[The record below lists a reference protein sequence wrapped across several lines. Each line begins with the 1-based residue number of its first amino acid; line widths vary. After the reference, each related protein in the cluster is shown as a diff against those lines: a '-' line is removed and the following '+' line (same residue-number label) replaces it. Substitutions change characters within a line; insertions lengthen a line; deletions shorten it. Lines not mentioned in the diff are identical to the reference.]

1 LRSCNFFTSGY
12 YFFYEFIKKFYRKAG
27 EMNLSIAY
35 ILVAYPSLTKTFV
48 DREITTLRKMGV
60 KIQVFSVRKNNTL
73 LSPTQEDIAREI
85 TYLYPFQPKDLAA
98 AYTYFLRHHPRRFF
112 STLAHLLT
120 RPHPTFLSRHR
131 TLSHFQQGVYT
142 SYLLHRNPVQHIHA
156 HFLNQSAII
165 AMIASRLLD
174 IPYSVAVHASSELFA
189 RPMLVKEKLA
199 EAKFIVTC
207 TDYNRKYL
215 TKMDPQITKQKVR
228 LVYHGLDASQFQRR
242 LAAQSKKQ
250 LILSVG
256 QLRER
261 KGFQY
266 LIDACRI
273 LKEHRQDFV
282 CRIVGDG
289 PLREELQQQI
299 EENGLEDRVVL
310 CGALL
315 EEEVIREYEQAC
327 LFSLPAVLGKDGDR
341 DGIPNVILE
350 AMAME
355 LPVVSTRH
363 SGIPEVV
370 KDGVN
375 GLLVPPEDSAALA
388 GAMQTLL
395 DNPTMGKELGKQGR
409 KLVLEK
415 FNPQSNA
422 QVLIDMFLTS

>member
-1 LRSCNFFTSGY
+1 M
-12 YFFYEFIKKFYRKAG
+12 EFLKNVIEKRG
-27 EMNLSIAY
+27 DMNLSVAY

-48 DREITTLRKMGV
+48 DREITTLRQMGV
-60 KIQVFSVRKNNTL
+60 EIKVFSVYKNNTL
-73 LSPTQEDIAREI
+73 LSPPQEDIAREI
-85 TYLYPFQPKDLAA
+85 TYLHPYRLKDLFS
-98 AYTYFLRHHPRRFF
+98 AYTYFLFHRPGRFF

-120 RPHPTFLSRHR
+120 RPHPTFLSRRR
-131 TLSHFQQGVYT
+131 TLAHFQQGVYT
-142 SYLLHRNPVQHIHA
+142 SYLLHHDPVQHIHA

-174 IPYSVAVHASSELFA
+174 VPYSVAVHASSELFA

-215 TKMDPQITKQKVR
+215 NKMDPQFTKQKVR
-228 LVYHGLDASQFQRR
+228 LVYHGLDASQFQRHQTP
-242 LAAQSKKQ
+242 QSQKR

-266 LIDACRI
+266 LIEACRI
-273 LKEHRQDFV
+273 LRDRHQEFV
-282 CRIVGDG
+282 CRIVGEG
-289 PLREELQQQI
+289 PLHEELQLLI
-299 EENGLEDRVVL
+299 EKWHLEQHVIL
-310 CGALL
+310 CGALP
-315 EEEVIREYEQAC
+315 EEEVIREYEKAY

-375 GLLVPPEDSAALA
+375 GLLVPPEDEVALA
-388 GAMQTLL
+388 GAMQSLL
-395 DNPTMGKELGKQGR
+395 DNPRLSKELGRRGR
-409 KLVLEK
+409 QVVLEK
-415 FNPQSNA
+415 FDPQSNA
-422 QVLIDMFLTS
+422 QVLIDMFLAG

>member
-1 LRSCNFFTSGY
+1 M
-12 YFFYEFIKKFYRKAG
+12 EFLKSIIERRG
-27 EMNLSIAY
+27 NMNLSVAY

-48 DREITTLRKMGV
+48 DREITTLRQMGV
-60 KIQVFSVRKNNTL
+60 EIKIYSVRKNDTL
-73 LSPTQEDIAREI
+73 LSPPQEDIARDI
-85 TYLYPFQPKDLAA
+85 TYLLPYRLKDLFA
-98 AYTYFLRHHPRRFF
+98 AYAYFLFNRPGRFF
-112 STLAHLLT
+112 ATLAHLLT

-131 TLSHFQQGVYT
+131 TLGHFQQGVYT
-142 SYLLHRNPVQHIHA
+142 SYLLHQNPVQHIHA

-174 IPYSVAVHASSELFA
+174 TPYSVAVHASSELFA

-215 TKMDPQITKQKVR
+215 NKMDPQFTKQKVR
-228 LVYHGLDASQFQRR
+228 LVYHGLDARQFQRHQDP
-242 LAAQSKKQ
+242 QSKKP

-266 LIDACRI
+266 LIEACRI
-273 LKEHRQDFV
+273 LKDHQLEFE
-282 CRIVGDG
+282 CRIVGEG
-289 PLREELQQQI
+289 PLRQELQQQVDKWDL
-299 EENGLEDRVVL
+299 GDHVLL
-310 CGALL
+310 CGALP
-315 EEEVIREYEQAC
+315 EEEVIQEYEQAY

-375 GLLVPPEDSAALA
+375 GLLVAPEDAVALA
-388 GAMQTLL
+388 VAMESLL
-395 DNPTMGKELGKQGR
+395 NNPKVSKEYGR
-409 KLVLEK
+409 RGRQLVMEK
-415 FNPQSNA
+415 FDPQSNA
-422 QVLIDMFLTS
+422 QVLIDMFLAG